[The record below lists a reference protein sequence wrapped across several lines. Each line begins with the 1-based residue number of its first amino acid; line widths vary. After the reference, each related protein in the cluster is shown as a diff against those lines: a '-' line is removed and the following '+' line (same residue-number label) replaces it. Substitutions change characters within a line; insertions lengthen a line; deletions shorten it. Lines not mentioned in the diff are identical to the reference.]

1 MRNYIYACANGD
13 WKQLKIVSVTRQAN
27 FTQA

>member
-1 MRNYIYACANGD
+1 MKYDIYACANRD
-13 WKQLKIVSVTRQAN
+13 WKQLKIVSVTWQTS

>member
-1 MRNYIYACANGD
+1 MKNYIYACANGD
-13 WKQLKIVSVTRQAN
+13 WKQLKIVTVTRQTS